1 MNSTNPMQHNCLIKK
16 ECTGIPHETYSKL
29 VHTYQNHIEG
39 HMKMKAMLLTV
50 EESRTPWIGLCAT
63 LSFNLSEEHCW
74 LSLVSPVE
82 ITVFGH
88 ANRKGPEHCPTSM
101 AS

>member
-50 EESRTPWIGLCAT
+50 EESRTPWVRNT
-63 LSFNLSEEHCW
+63 LILIILHKV
-74 LSLVSPVE
+74 LSLWKKFSV
-82 ITVFGH
+82 
-88 ANRKGPEHCPTSM
+88 AHCPQSIM
-101 AS
+101 KVSFHHRN